1 MPQGLEYIT
10 GEQSKS
16 MKKKVLILD
25 IDGTL
30 TNSRKEITPKTLEAL
45 LDIQERGHTVVI
57 ASGRPTHGVKWISD
71 SLQLDK
77 FGGYVLCFNGARIT
91 NVKTEEIVHQQTFP
105 RECIAPLWK
114 YAKEH
119 DMGMVTYEEDTVIA
133 GTRIDEHM
141 RFEAGLNHM
150 ELKQVENFA
159 SYVDFDVNK
168 CLFTADVD
176 VAPKLEQEMASKY
189 EGSLSIY
196 RSEPFFIEAMPPGVD
211 KAASLQHLFARLGV
225 DRADTVACGD
235 GFNDISMLQYAGVGA
250 AMANAQEAVKEA
262 ADMVT
267 RYTNDED
274 GLLEVVEK
282 YFM

>member
-1 MPQGLEYIT
+1 MPQGLKYIT
-10 GEQSKS
+10 GEISKS

-30 TNSRKEITPKTLEAL
+30 TNSRKEITPRTLEAL
-45 LDIQERGHTVVI
+45 LDIQKCGHTVVI

-71 SLQLDK
+71 SLQLNK

-91 NVKTEEIVHQQTFP
+91 NVKTGEIVHQQIFP

-176 VAPKLEQEMASKY
+176 VASKLEQEMASKY

-196 RSEPFFIEAMPPGVD
+196 RSEPFLLRQCHLGWIKLHPCGIYLQGLAWTGQTRWHAGTALMISPCFSMQVWGQPWQMPRKP
-211 KAASLQHLFARLGV
+211 
-225 DRADTVACGD
+225 
-235 GFNDISMLQYAGVGA
+235 
-250 AMANAQEAVKEA
+250 
-262 ADMVT
+262 
-267 RYTNDED
+267 
-274 GLLEVVEK
+274 
-282 YFM
+282 

>member
-1 MPQGLEYIT
+1 
-10 GEQSKS
+10 

-30 TNSRKEITPKTLEAL
+30 TNSRKEITPRTLEAL
-45 LDIQERGHTVVI
+45 LDIQKCGHTVVI

-71 SLQLDK
+71 SLQLNK
-77 FGGYVLCFNGARIT
+77 FGGYVLCFNGARIM
-91 NVKTEEIVHQQTFP
+91 NVKTGEIVHQQIFP

-176 VAPKLEQEMASKY
+176 VASKLEQEMASKY

-282 YFM
+282 YFV